1 MTYKELL
8 KKLKNLSESELEQSI
23 NFDISGYHGKIIS
36 LNVATE
42 NWYCTDWKYP
52 MLNLM
57 PISKQIQERQK
68 GKENWNARDWEE
80 YHEWHAYVTSVDPV
94 FKKGDLYFQTKQGDK
109 IWFESEDS
117 FSEFDL

>member
-1 MTYKELL
+1 MTYRELL
-8 KKLKNLSESELEQSI
+8 KKLKNLSEAELNQSI
-23 NFDISGYHGKIIS
+23 NFDISGYHGKIIT
-36 LNVATE
+36 LNLAKE

-68 GKENWNARDWEE
+68 GKENWNTKDWEE
-80 YHEWHAYVTSVDPV
+80 YYEWHTYVISVDPV

-109 IWFESEDS
+109 IWFEREDS
-117 FSEFDL
+117 FSGFDL